1 MKNKLFVA
9 FIVFVVISGAS
20 FASGLAPYKEGVL
33 LVRFANTG
41 FGLDS
46 PNPAVQALARQQIL
60 DSAGGGTVVHLRN
73 RIPWALVKLPQD
85 EIEAEAVAEMQN
97 GF

>member
-1 MKNKLFVA
+1 MKNRLFVA
-9 FIVFVVISGAS
+9 LIVLVVISGVS
-20 FASGLAPYKEGVL
+20 FAGGLAPYKEGVL

-41 FGLDS
+41 FGLDD

-60 DSAGGGTVVHLRN
+60 DSAGGGTVIHLYK
-73 RIPWALVKLPQD
+73 RIPWTLVKLPQD